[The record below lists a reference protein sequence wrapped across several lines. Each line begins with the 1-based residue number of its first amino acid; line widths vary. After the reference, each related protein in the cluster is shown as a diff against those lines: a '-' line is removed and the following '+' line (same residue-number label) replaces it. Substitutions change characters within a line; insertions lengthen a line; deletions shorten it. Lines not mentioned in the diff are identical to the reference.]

1 MKIII
6 LIFSLLNI
14 LIVRAQI
21 PLQIPEKKTY
31 MYDKSEENYYDA
43 WSFDLRIEN
52 QKIKNRDSMIS
63 ELRFNDLNN
72 AYWNRFISYY
82 KMIPNDASDILYP
95 FFEGIENDK
104 DLFCHSYK
112 EILQDP
118 SRNIRNL
125 GKRGVHYKKQ
135 LDLMDKVCECI
146 IKSYNPKLLKIL
158 DSLEY
163 KDQYFRKKY
172 ENLPKAQKKFDS
184 LNLIVVLDLYE
195 KYGYLNRRIVGPEYE
210 SHMFYIIQHSD
221 LVTMEKF
228 LPIIHKEIKLGRLG
242 TTLYPLLHDRIN
254 MLKGKPQE
262 FGTQS
267 TMNEK
272 TGNFE
277 IYRTIEMDKVNF
289 NRNKYGLKSLK

>member
-1 MKIII
+1 MKINI
-6 LIFSLLNI
+6 LIFCLSITINI
-14 LIVRAQI
+14 KAQI
-21 PLQIPEKKTY
+21 PLQTPEKKTY
-31 MYDKSEENYYDA
+31 MYDKSEKDYYDA
-43 WSFDLRIEN
+43 WSFDSRIQN
-52 QKIKNRDSMIS
+52 QILKKRDSMIS
-63 ELRFNDLNN
+63 ELKFNDLNN

-82 KMIPNDASDILYP
+82 KMIPNNASDILYL

-104 DLFCHSYK
+104 DLFCHTYK
-112 EILQDP
+112 EIFQDP

-146 IKSYNPKLLKIL
+146 FKSYNPKLLKIL

-163 KDQYFRKKY
+163 KDQYYRKKY
-172 ENLPKAQKKFDS
+172 ENLPKAQKKIDS

-195 KYGYLNRRIVGPEYE
+195 KYGYLNRKIVGPKYE
-210 SHMFYIIQHSD
+210 GHMFFIIQHSN
-221 LVTMEKF
+221 LLTMEKF
-228 LPIIHKEIKLGRLG
+228 LPIIYNEIKMGRLSV
-242 TTLYPLLHDRIN
+242 TLYPLLHDRIN

-272 TGNFE
+272 TGKFE
-277 IYRTIEMDKVNF
+277 LYRTIEMDKVNI
-289 NRNKYGLKSLK
+289 NRNKYGLKSL